1 MLSRQRLTTMS
12 CDPKPNRHPQPDFGL
27 RPGALRRLAH
37 EPFPLIC
44 GALLMLAVGPA
55 GAHELHWDAAADRV
69 SADLIDAPLQLVLEQ
84 VRVATGWEIAIEPGV
99 EHPVSTTFNGLKS
112 GEALARL
119 LRPTSFALLHRTN
132 AAHRLLVFNT
142 SMDRATR
149 AILQGADAVELP
161 AGQID
166 DELIVTLAPGTD
178 AEALARKLGATV
190 TGSIDKLGAYRLKF
204 ENAGAAQ
211 AARSA
216 LENDD
221 SVKRVDANYA
231 IERPAG
237 LQPLMHSNGRLPQ
250 IKPPSAGTDGRLI
263 VGLVDTAVQV
273 PAGELAK
280 FFLEPVSL
288 AGEFNP
294 TDTVPTHGTGMSSD
308 ILNAIASMVGQGN
321 TANVAILP
329 IDVFGAGEST
339 STFQLGQGMVE
350 AWNRGAT
357 LINGSIGSKAESA
370 WLNEVIDRLTGYGA
384 LLVAPSGN
392 TPDGL
397 PTYPAAHPSVLAV
410 TAVGPDGQLAP
421 YANMAS
427 FVDVAMPGNS
437 VVNLTGLP
445 YFMAGTSVATA
456 RATGAIAGYSL
467 RSGQSLSAA
476 QQYLR
481 QTRGVQP
488 GAQISP

>member
-1 MLSRQRLTTMS
+1 MARDSTANRQPPQGTGLLLGAYPMLVGG
-12 CDPKPNRHPQPDFGL
+12 PI
-27 RPGALRRLAH
+27 A
-37 EPFPLIC
+37 LIC
-44 GALLMLAVGPA
+44 GALLLLTSGPA
-55 GAHELHWDAAADRV
+55 AAHELQWDAAADRV
-69 SADLIDAPLQLVLEQ
+69 SADLLDAPLQLVLEQ

-99 EHPVSTTFNGLKS
+99 EHSVSTTFTGLKS

-119 LRPTSFALLHRTN
+119 LRPSSFALLHRTN
-132 AAHRLLVFNT
+132 AAHRLLVFDT
-142 SMDRATR
+142 SMDRATKP
-149 AILQGADAVELP
+149 ILQDSEAGGP
-161 AGQID
+161 PTGQID
-166 DELIVTLAPGTD
+166 DELILTLKAGTD

-204 ENAGAAQ
+204 EDAAAAQ
-211 AARSA
+211 AARGA

-221 SVKRVDANYA
+221 SVERVDANYA

-250 IKPPSAGTDGRLI
+250 IRPPSEGTDGRLI

-288 AGEFNP
+288 AGEFTP
-294 TDTVPTHGTGMSSD
+294 TDAVPTHGTGMSSD

-329 IDVFGAGEST
+329 VDVFGAGDST

-410 TAVGPDGQLAP
+410 TAVGPDGRLAP

-445 YFMAGTSVATA
+445 YFMSGTSVATA
-456 RATGAIAGYSL
+456 RATGAIAGYRL
-467 RSGQSLSAA
+467 RSGQSLPAA
-476 QQYLR
+476 QAYLL